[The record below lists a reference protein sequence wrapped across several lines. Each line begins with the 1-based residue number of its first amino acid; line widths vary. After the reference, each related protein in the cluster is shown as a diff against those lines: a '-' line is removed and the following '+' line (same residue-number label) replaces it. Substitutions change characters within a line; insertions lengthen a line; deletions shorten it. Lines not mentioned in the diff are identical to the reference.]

1 MVVAVVAA
9 VMAADNKAPSL
20 DWDLG
25 IWFGL
30 AWGWQIFNFSTGP
43 SGQGSY
49 IRKWLKTGHFMR

>member
-30 AWGWQIFNFSTGP
+30 AWGWQIFISRRAQVARALIFV
-43 SGQGSY
+43 SG
-49 IRKWLKTGHFMR
+49 